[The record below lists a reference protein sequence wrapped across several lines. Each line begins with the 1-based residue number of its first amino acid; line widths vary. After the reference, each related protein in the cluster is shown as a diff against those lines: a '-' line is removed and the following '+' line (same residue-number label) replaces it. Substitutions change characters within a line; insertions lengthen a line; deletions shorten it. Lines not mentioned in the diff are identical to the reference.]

1 MYKGSL
7 NQKVF
12 TSDFSERREGVYI
25 LFVLEIMYERCGW
38 LDTPNIKY
46 SLSLLKQRKVIPAV
60 WKRVLKCWV
69 TNTQTAVATL
79 KNKVCYYSCLK
90 TNVWPQTCHQAG
102 CMWCSAG
109 DCNKWDD
116 HHQAQFTGRVH
127 SLSVFRWDCD
137 CERLHGDASR
147 SPGNDKLPLGLQSPL
162 TQTLH
167 RSLLLSEAMQEQG
180 RHIVQEALGF

>member
-1 MYKGSL
+1 MIRYSKYQIFFESVKTKKGNFCS
-7 NQKVF
+7 
-12 TSDFSERREGVYI
+12 
-25 LFVLEIMYERCGW
+25 M
-38 LDTPNIKY
+38 
-46 SLSLLKQRKVIPAV
+46 
-60 WKRVLKCWV
+60 RVLKCWV

-109 DCNKWDD
+109 NCNKWDD
-116 HHQAQFTGRVH
+116 HHQLMAQFTGRVH
-127 SLSVFRWDCD
+127 SSSVFRWDCD

-147 SPGNDKLPLGLQSPL
+147 SPENDKLPLGLQSPL